1 MQHETISHAG
11 DSAASAGANGDSPGG
26 GDKTAYLTDETGT
39 ADAGLVPTFL
49 QEIART
55 MQATADRERE
65 RIAAD
70 IADRL
75 RSLVETVRS
84 RASTEAAELRRLA
97 EADIDQIHEWSAGQV
112 DRVRRETE
120 MRVNARRE
128 DLDQHLRQ
136 QDAIV
141 EREIARAT
149 EAVEAYQN
157 ELGRFVGRLVSQQ
170 EPTEIA
176 RLASQ
181 LPEPPPVEVIA
192 SEARADALAQLSST
206 QAAAVSASTTE
217 TDSGLV
223 GVMDPSGVSL
233 PTEPAV
239 QTSEPGRTE
248 AVASSADASPAVGSA
263 AVASAPLASDAGD
276 VALEPQAVTSTDD
289 VDLRLHLVLAAAVI
303 IAIVLLLVITG
314 QIHAAS
320 SSSPA
325 QGI

>member
-1 MQHETISHAG
+1 
-11 DSAASAGANGDSPGG
+11 
-26 GDKTAYLTDETGT
+26 
-39 ADAGLVPTFL
+39 LVPTFL

-55 MQATADRERE
+55 MQATADRERD

-75 RSLVETVRS
+75 KALVETVRF

-136 QDAIV
+136 QDAVV

-192 SEARADALAQLSST
+192 SEARADALAQLSNS

-217 TDSGLV
+217 RDSGLV
-223 GVMDPSGVSL
+223 GVMDPNGVS
-233 PTEPAV
+233 PPAEPAA
-239 QTSEPGRTE
+239 QTGEPGQTEAVSSAVVASGPVGSEAMASE
-248 AVASSADASPAVGSA
+248 AVASDETDGV
-263 AVASAPLASDAGD
+263 LD
-276 VALEPQAVTSTDD
+276 PQAVTKTDD
-289 VDLRLHLVLAAAVI
+289 VDLRLHVVLAVAVI

-320 SSSPA
+320 SSSPT

>member
-11 DSAASAGANGDSPGG
+11 DSAVSAGANGDSPGG
-26 GDKTAYLTDETGT
+26 GVKTAYPTDESGT
-39 ADAGLVPTFL
+39 TDAGLVPTFL

-55 MQATADRERE
+55 MQATADRERD

-75 RSLVETVRS
+75 KALVETVRF

-120 MRVNARRE
+120 MRVNARQE

-136 QDAIV
+136 QDAVV

-192 SEARADALAQLSST
+192 SEARADALAQLSNS

-217 TDSGLV
+217 RDSGLI
-223 GVMDPSGVSL
+223 GVMDPSGVS
-233 PTEPAV
+233 PPAEQAA
-239 QTSEPGRTE
+239 QTSEAGQTE
-248 AVASSADASPAVGSA
+248 AVDSASVASAGVATA
-263 AVASAPLASDAGD
+263 AVALDQSDGS
-276 VALEPQAVTSTDD
+276 LEPEAVASTDD
-289 VDLRLHLVLAAAVI
+289 VDLRLHVVLAVAVI
-303 IAIVLLLVITG
+303 VAIVLLLVITG

>member
-1 MQHETISHAG
+1 MQHETISHSG
-11 DSAASAGANGDSPGG
+11 DSAESAGATGESPGG
-26 GDKTAYLTDETGT
+26 GVKTAYLTDETGAT
-39 ADAGLVPTFL
+39 DAGLVPTFL

-75 RSLVETVRS
+75 SALVETVRF
-84 RASTEAAELRRLA
+84 RASTEADELTRLA
-97 EADIDQIHEWSAGQV
+97 EADIDQIQEWSAGQV

-120 MRVNARRE
+120 MRVNARRD
-128 DLDQHLRQ
+128 DLEQHLRQ
-136 QDAIV
+136 QDAVV

-192 SEARADALAQLSST
+192 SEARADALAQLSSSP
-206 QAAAVSASTTE
+206 AASVSASTTE
-217 TDSGLV
+217 RDPGLV
-223 GVMDPSGVSL
+223 GVMDPSGVS
-233 PTEPAV
+233 PPAEPAA
-239 QTSEPGRTE
+239 QSSEPGQAE
-248 AVASSADASPAVGSA
+248 AVASAAVASGEASA
-263 AVASAPLASDAGD
+263 AVASAP
-276 VALEPQAVTSTDD
+276 VAWDEKDDILEPQAATKTDD
-289 VDLRLHLVLAAAVI
+289 VDLRLHAILAVAVI
-303 IAIVLLLVITG
+303 VAIVLLLVITG
-314 QIHAAS
+314 QVHAAS